1 MHMIASSPKKSNYS
15 LMKNKSLKAL
25 LLLAPLI
32 FVLQS
37 CWLYSLSGA
46 SIPANMKTVSV
57 DFFENT
63 APLVV
68 PTLSQAFTE
77 ELKTRIRT
85 QSRLNLIRDNADGH
99 FEGRITDFA
108 YSNVAVT
115 AGERANL
122 VRLTITVSVKYTSA
136 VEPEDSFEQQF
147 TQYEQFSLDNGSV
160 QAQEPKIIPIV
171 TRRLTEDIFNKAF
184 ANW

>member
-1 MHMIASSPKKSNYS
+1 MKRILKKAH
-15 LMKNKSLKAL
+15 LGIL
-25 LLLAPLI
+25 LLI
-32 FVLQS
+32 FFFQACS
-37 CWLYSLSGA
+37 YKFNGA

-99 FEGRITDFA
+99 FEGRITDYNFA
-108 YSNVAVT
+108 NVAVT

-122 VRLTITVSVKYTSA
+122 VRLTITVQVKYTSA
-136 VEPEDSFEQQF
+136 LDPEQSFEQSF
-147 TQYEQFSLDNGSV
+147 SQYEQFSLDNGSI
-160 QAQEPKIIPIV
+160 QTQEPKVIPIV